1 MRKYHYKKP
10 KLSKELK
17 ELKKISIKE
26 IKKASALT
34 IEKSSNF
41 INLKGGYY
49 NVGKYKGAEVNR
61 PPVDYLEWLKN
72 KSMIP
77 LNKGEITLI
86 DKLIK
91 TKNKENEKSK

>member
-17 ELKKISIKE
+17 ELKKISTKE

-34 IEKSSNF
+34 IEKNSNF
-41 INLKGGYY
+41 INLKGGYF
-49 NVGKYKGAEVNR
+49 NKGQYKGAEVNR
-61 PPVDYLEWLKN
+61 ATIDYLEWLLN
-72 KSMIP
+72 SPIV

-86 DKLIK
+86 NKVIK
-91 TKNKENEKSK
+91 TKKKENEKSK

>member
-1 MRKYHYKKP
+1 MRKHHYKKP

-17 ELKKISIKE
+17 ELKKLSLKE
-26 IKKASALT
+26 IKKASIQT
-34 IEKSSNF
+34 IEKKSNF

-61 PPVDYLEWLKN
+61 PSVDYLDWLLN
-72 KSMIP
+72 KSMII

-86 DKLIK
+86 NKLIK
-91 TKNKENEKSK
+91 TKNIENEKSK

>member
-1 MRKYHYKKP
+1 MRKYYYKKP

-17 ELKKISIKE
+17 ELKKISLKE

-49 NVGKYKGAEVNR
+49 NVGRYKGAEVNR
-61 PPVDYLEWLKN
+61 PPVDYLEWLLN
-72 KSMIP
+72 SPIV
-77 LNKGEITLI
+77 LNKGEITLVN
-86 DKLIK
+86 KLIK

>member
-1 MRKYHYKKP
+1 MRKHHYKKP

-17 ELKKISIKE
+17 ELKKLSIKE

-41 INLKGGYY
+41 INLKGGYF

-61 PPVDYLEWLKN
+61 PPVDYLEWLLN
-72 KSMIP
+72 SPIV
-77 LNKGEITLI
+77 LNKGEITLVN
-86 DKLIK
+86 KLIK

>member
-17 ELKKISIKE
+17 ELKKISTKE

-34 IEKSSNF
+34 IEKNSNF
-41 INLKGGYY
+41 INLKGGYF
-49 NVGKYKGAEVNR
+49 NKGQYKGAEVNR
-61 PPVDYLEWLKN
+61 PPVDYLELLLNSPIVK
-72 KSMIP
+72 
-77 LNKGEITLI
+77 NKGEITLLN
-86 DKLIK
+86 KLIK

>member
-17 ELKKISIKE
+17 ELKKISLKE

-41 INLKGGYY
+41 INLKGGYF

-61 PPVDYLEWLKN
+61 ATIDYLEWLLNSPIVK
-72 KSMIP
+72 
-77 LNKGEITLI
+77 NKGEITLLN
-86 DKLIK
+86 KLIK
-91 TKNKENEKSK
+91 TKKKENEKSK

>member
-1 MRKYHYKKP
+1 MRKHHYKKP

-17 ELKKISIKE
+17 ELKKLSLKE
-26 IKKASALT
+26 IKKASIQT
-34 IEKSSNF
+34 IEKKSNF

-61 PPVDYLEWLKN
+61 PPVDYLDWLLN
-72 KSMIP
+72 KSMIV

-86 DKLIK
+86 NKLIK
-91 TKNKENEKSK
+91 TKNIENEKSK

>member
-1 MRKYHYKKP
+1 MRKHHYKKP

-17 ELKKISIKE
+17 ELKKLSIKE

-61 PPVDYLEWLKN
+61 PPVDYLEWLLN
-72 KSMIP
+72 SPIV
-77 LNKGEITLI
+77 LNKGEITLVN
-86 DKLIK
+86 KLIK

>member
-17 ELKKISIKE
+17 ELKKISLKE

-41 INLKGGYY
+41 INLKGGYF

-61 PPVDYLEWLKN
+61 PPVDYLEWLLN
-72 KSMIP
+72 SPIV
-77 LNKGEITLI
+77 LNKGEITLVN
-86 DKLIK
+86 KLIK

>member
-17 ELKKISIKE
+17 ELKKISMNE

-61 PPVDYLEWLKN
+61 PPVDYLEWLLN
-72 KSMIP
+72 SPIV
-77 LNKGEITLI
+77 LNKGEITLVN
-86 DKLIK
+86 KLIK